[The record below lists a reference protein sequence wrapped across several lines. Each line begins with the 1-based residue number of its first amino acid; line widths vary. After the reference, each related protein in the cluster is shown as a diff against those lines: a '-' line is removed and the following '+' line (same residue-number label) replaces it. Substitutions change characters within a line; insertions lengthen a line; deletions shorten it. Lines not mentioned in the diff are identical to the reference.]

1 MTQLLLKLGEL
12 DQIARNKDF
21 CEVPTLQSF
30 HFIRFYSENVLNFPK
45 FLSKDALN
53 KLQNSKEKHVFG
65 NESVHLNGMTDAID
79 EKKKLLL
86 SEKVQSSKI
95 NGIPFWSYNYI
106 KTSQRQI
113 LSILATVAR
122 HSFV

>member
-65 NESVHLNGMTDAID
+65 NESVHLNGMTDATD
-79 EKKKLLL
+79 EKKNFCCLKKFKVPKLMAFHFG
-86 SEKVQSSKI
+86 VI
-95 NGIPFWSYNYI
+95 II
-106 KTSQRQI
+106 
-113 LSILATVAR
+113 
-122 HSFV
+122 